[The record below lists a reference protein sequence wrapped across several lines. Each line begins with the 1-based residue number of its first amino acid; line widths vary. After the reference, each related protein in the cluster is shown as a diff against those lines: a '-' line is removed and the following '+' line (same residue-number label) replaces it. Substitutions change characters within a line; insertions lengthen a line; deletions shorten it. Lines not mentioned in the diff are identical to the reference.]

1 MAFRSEMPTFAG
13 GEISPE
19 IEARFDTAKYRTA
32 VRRARNVLVRTAGGL
47 TSRAG
52 THWVGEV
59 KESDEVCRLIP
70 FTFSQDQSYAMLFG
84 QAYMRPAALGGFVL
98 EEELEIT
105 NISNANPAIVS
116 ATLHD
121 YSAGDDLY
129 IKGVAGMTEINGRT
143 VRVVA
148 DLTANTFS
156 IDLDTTGYGTFT
168 GATGGIT
175 RTAPPDPPPA
185 PPPVPPVI
193 VDPEP
198 PPATDGPAGSGPGQS
213 PAYPG
218 GHGLGPEPSTVQVP

>member
-98 EEELEIT
+98 EEELDIN
-105 NISNANPAIVS
+105 NISQASPAIVT
-116 ATLHD
+116 AQLHG
-121 YSAGDDLY
+121 YAAGDDVY
-129 IKGVAGMTEINGRT
+129 FKGIAGMTEINGVT
-143 VRVVA
+143 ARVLAAPSV
-148 DLTANTFS
+148 NTFT
-156 IDLDTTGYGTFT
+156 IDLDTTGFGAFT
-168 GATGGIT
+168 GNVGGIV
-175 RTAPPDPPPA
+175 RSVPPPPPPA
-185 PPPVPPVI
+185 PPPVPPVV
-193 VDPEP
+193 VDPGP
-198 PPATDGPAGSGPGQS
+198 PTPTDGPAGSGPGQS

>member
-59 KESDEVCRLIP
+59 KESDEACRLIP

-98 EEELEIT
+98 EEELAIT
-105 NISNANPAIVS
+105 NITQGNPAIVT

-121 YSAGDDLY
+121 YNAGDDVY
-129 IKGVAGMTEINGRT
+129 FKGVAGMTEINGRT
-143 VRVVA
+143 VRVLA
-148 DLTANTFS
+148 DLSANTFS
-156 IDLDTTGYGTFT
+156 IDLDTTGYGAFT
-168 GATGGIT
+168 SATGGIT
-175 RTAPPDPPPA
+175 RTAAPDPPPA
-185 PPPVPPVI
+185 PPPVPPVV

-198 PPATDGPAGSGPGQS
+198 PTPTDGAAGVAASGEIN
-213 PAYPG
+213 YPG